1 MIRIVTKA
9 RLARLVAE
17 TKQARGRAIE
27 VQEKADAVSC
37 TYFRTIAEL
46 TARTVQA
53 EEAKAAYADVVAM
66 LRAELDAAQAP
77 GEAVLLVR
85 YGQPHSIHRSV
96 HSAKARAVAE
106 GAVPDGWQPCSG
118 APAASDPWAT
128 ITFIFDAAT
137 DAFLCRVAPV
147 LPVAGGAR

>member
-17 TKQARGRAIE
+17 AKQARRHAVE

-37 TYFRTIAEL
+37 TYFRTVAEL
-46 TARTVQA
+46 TARAVQA
-53 EEAKAAYADVVAM
+53 EEARAAHADVVTA

-77 GEAVLLVR
+77 GEVVLLVR

-96 HSAKARAVAE
+96 HAAKACAAAH
-106 GAVPDGWQPCSG
+106 GAD
-118 APAASDPWAT
+118 PASWRPSSRPPTASDDWAT
-128 ITFIFDAAT
+128 IAFIFDAAT
-137 DAFLCRVAPV
+137 DAFLCSVAPV
-147 LPVAGGAR
+147 RPVAGGAG

>member
-17 TKQARGRAIE
+17 AKQARRRAVE
-27 VQEKADAVSC
+27 VQEKADVVSS
-37 TYFRTIAEL
+37 TYFRTVAEL
-46 TARTVQA
+46 TARAVQA
-53 EEAKAAYADVVAM
+53 EEARAAYAGVVAV
-66 LRAELDAAQAP
+66 LRAELDAAQAA
-77 GEAVLLVR
+77 GEVVLLVR

-96 HSAKARAVAE
+96 HAAKARAVAE

-128 ITFIFDAAT
+128 IAFIFDAAT
-137 DAFLCRVAPV
+137 DAFMCSVTPV
-147 LPVAGGAR
+147 LPVAGGAG